1 MPSVSRGDFVR
12 YTGDIGNLVRF
23 VEIDDQDIVRNFLNN
38 SPLLVSDTLDDG
50 QVEIEIYINDVIH
63 FFYVGEVDIQ
73 KIF

>member
-38 SPLLVSDTLDDG
+38 SPLLVMT
-50 QVEIEIYINDVIH
+50 H
-63 FFYVGEVDIQ
+63 
-73 KIF
+73 